1 MFFSCYNKV
10 QLKVF
15 HTGGMINMNEKN
27 VCNPLLLKNQLCFPL
42 YASARKIVAAYTPY
56 LKELGLTYAQ
66 YVTMMVLWEDRTIT
80 MRDLGERLYLDSGT
94 LTPVLKKLEAQGYVK
109 RYRKPDDERVVV
121 VEITPAGLAL
131 QVPHAMGCLINR
143 KGPLFTAEEVAD
155 LKEKLYRILHVL
167 EG

>member
-1 MFFSCYNKV
+1 MTENPS
-10 QLKVF
+10 
-15 HTGGMINMNEKN
+15 HD
-27 VCNPLLLKNQLCFPL
+27 VCNPLLLGNQLCFPL

-56 LKELGLTYAQ
+56 LKELGLTYPQ

-121 VEITPAGLAL
+121 VEITPDGLALRDKAL
-131 QVPHAMGCLINR
+131 QVPHAMGCLVNR

-167 EG
+167 EE

>member
-1 MFFSCYNKV
+1 MTENPS
-10 QLKVF
+10 
-15 HTGGMINMNEKN
+15 HN
-27 VCNPLLLKNQLCFPL
+27 VCNPLLLGNQLCFPL
-42 YASARKIVAAYTPY
+42 YASARKIVAAYTPF
-56 LKELGLTYAQ
+56 LKEIGLTYAQ
-66 YVTMMVLWEDRTIT
+66 YVTMMVLWEEKTIT
-80 MRDLGERLYLDSGT
+80 MHDLGKRLFLDSGT
-94 LTPVLKKLEAQGYVK
+94 LTPVLKKLEAMGYVK

-121 VEITPAGLAL
+121 VEITPAGLALRDKAL